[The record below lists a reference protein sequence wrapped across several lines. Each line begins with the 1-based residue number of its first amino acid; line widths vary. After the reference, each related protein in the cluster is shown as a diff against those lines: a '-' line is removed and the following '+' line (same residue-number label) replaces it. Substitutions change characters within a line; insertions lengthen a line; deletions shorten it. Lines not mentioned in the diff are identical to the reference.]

1 MRRRIAQAA
10 LVIGT
15 CATILALYAVH
26 SSRIADNPYGLFEA
40 NRAVAGSVYTVL
52 LLAAAY
58 LLGLPDAVRRVDRA
72 IVASLIAPAATVA
85 AVSLAQLAVGDALL
99 PRFVVFS
106 SLLLVPLVNMA
117 CSVPNVLANRH
128 AGARTVA
135 LLLSDQADELRAR
148 VASGMPSN
156 LQIEGIVEVDSAAQL
171 ADTLAALD
179 FDGVDM
185 IVVSDQT
192 ISTPVVTERLL
203 EAHRNGVRIRTLLD
217 FYEEWFR
224 LIPLSELEDVSLL
237 FDISE
242 LHSSTYVRFKRVLDL
257 SVASALTVALGL
269 CLPFVLV
276 GNFFGNRGSLW
287 FSQPRVGKD
296 GHEFEIYKLRT
307 MNTGSRRSDR
317 WTTEDDARVT
327 PFGKVLRRL
336 HIDEF
341 PQAYNI
347 FKGEL
352 SVVGPRPEQPQYV
365 AELMEQIPY
374 YDVRHLVRP
383 GLTGLAQVALGYTS
397 DVDGARRK
405 LQYELYYLR
414 NQSIL
419 FDLRMMLQTLRAS
432 LRTPSR

>member
-1 MRRRIAQAA
+1 MRRRLAQAA

-15 CATILALYAVH
+15 CATILALYAFH
-26 SSRIADNPYGLFEA
+26 SARIATNPYGLFEA
-40 NRAVAGSVYTVL
+40 NRAVAGTVFTVL
-52 LLAAAY
+52 LLASAY

-72 IVASLIAPAATVA
+72 VIASFVAPGATVA

-106 SLLLVPLVNMA
+106 SLVLVPLVNMA

-128 AGARTVA
+128 AGARAVA
-135 LLLSDQADELRAR
+135 MLLSDQADELRAT
-148 VASGMPSN
+148 VARGTPAN
-156 LQIEGIVEVDSAAQL
+156 LHIESIIEVDSAAHL
-171 ADTLAALD
+171 ADTLEILD
-179 FDGVDM
+179 FETVDL

-192 ISTPVVTERLL
+192 MGTPIVTEHLL
-203 EAHRNGVRIRTLLD
+203 DAHRNGVRIRTLLD

-257 SVASALTVALGL
+257 SVASVLTVALGL
-269 CLPFVLV
+269 CLPFVIV

-287 FSQPRVGKD
+287 FRQPRVGKD
-296 GHEFEIYKLRT
+296 GIEFEIYKLRT
-307 MNTGSRRSDR
+307 MNTGSAGSDR
-317 WTTEDDARVT
+317 WTTEGDSRVT

-365 AELMEQIPY
+365 AELMKQIPY

-397 DVDGARRK
+397 DVDGARHK

-414 NQSIL
+414 NQSIS
-419 FDLRMMLQTLRAS
+419 FDLRMMLQTLRSS
-432 LRTPSR
+432 LRAPAR